1 MEESIMCNKY
11 PDKDVAEQEIR
22 IAGELNP
29 GPWTSHSL
37 NTGLAAMYIS
47 KNCEGLDPDKAYV
60 LGVLHDIGRR
70 VGIVSQR
77 HLIEGYKYCMKNQ
90 WDDVARI
97 CLTHAFLLQ
106 NIESD
111 VGDWDITDEDY
122 AFLKHYIE
130 TNTYNDYDKLIQ
142 LCDALAM
149 PNGFCLLE
157 KRLVDVHRRYG
168 VNEYSVH
175 IWNTFFDIK
184 EYFEKWMRCSI
195 YDVLPN
201 VKETTFMDIPL
212 WKTPNVKLNE

>member
-1 MEESIMCNKY
+1 MEETIMCNKY
-11 PDKDVAEQEIR
+11 PDKEVAEHEIR
-22 IAGELNP
+22 IAGQLNP

-37 NTGLAAMYIS
+37 YAGLAAMYIA
-47 KNCEGLDPDKAYV
+47 KKCEGLDPEKAYI

-77 HLIEGYKYCMKNQ
+77 HIIEGYKYCMLNQ

-97 CLTHAFLLQ
+97 CITHAFLLQ

-111 VGDWDITDEDY
+111 VGEWDITDDDY

-157 KRLVDVHRRYG
+157 KRFVDVHRRYG
-168 VNEYSVH
+168 VNEYSVE
-175 IWNTFFDIK
+175 IWNTFFHIK
-184 EYFEKWMRCSI
+184 EYFEKWMGCSI

-212 WKTPNVKLNE
+212 WKPPNENHNK